1 MPKPEKE
8 KDRYG
13 NLLFRANRVRPVSW
27 DMGDPK
33 VHVKIDI
40 MNQLM
45 KLRNIKNIAELAKA
59 IDVHPSNLYRINAGK
74 VLPNYTTLA
83 RMCLVLGCQPA
94 DLLYVDYNF
103 SD

>member
-13 NLLFRANRVRPVSW
+13 NLLFRANRTRPISW
-27 DMGDPK
+27 DLGDPK
-33 VHVKIDI
+33 VHVKTDI
-40 MNQLM
+40 MNELM
-45 KLRNIKNIAELAKA
+45 RFRNIKNISELGRAM
-59 IDVHPSNLYRINAGK
+59 DVHPSNLYRINAGK
-74 VLPNYTTLA
+74 ILPNYTTLA

-94 DLLYVDYNF
+94 DLLYVDYNL

>member
-1 MPKPEKE
+1 
-8 KDRYG
+8 
-13 NLLFRANRVRPVSW
+13 
-27 DMGDPK
+27 MGDPK